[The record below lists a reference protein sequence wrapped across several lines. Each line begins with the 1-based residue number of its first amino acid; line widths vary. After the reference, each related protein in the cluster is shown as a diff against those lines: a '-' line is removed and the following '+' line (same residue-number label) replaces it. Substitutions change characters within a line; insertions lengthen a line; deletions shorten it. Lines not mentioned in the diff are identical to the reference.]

1 MDLKL
6 ISEDSEILRKVAEPW
21 AFDKDGSPEELIKE
35 MTRLMFIHGG
45 IGLAAPQCGVSKR
58 IFIMGNQEN
67 LVACINPEIIY
78 NFPTE
83 TDLVRD
89 QEGCLSFPDL
99 WLYVERYRTVKVRYY
114 NVAGEK
120 IERELSDLM
129 ARVFQHEN
137 QHLEGIC
144 FDTQVGSLALS
155 RAKEKRKKI
164 KKVR

>member
-1 MDLKL
+1 MELKL
-6 ISEDSEILRKVAEPW
+6 IPEDSEILRKVAEPW
-21 AFDKDGSPEELIKE
+21 DFEKDGSPEELIKE

-45 IGLAAPQCGVSKR
+45 IGLAAPQCGLSKR
-58 IFIMGNQEN
+58 IFIMGNHDN
-67 LVACINPEIIY
+67 LVACINPEIISGS
-78 NFPTE
+78 E

-99 WLYVERYRTVKVRYY
+99 WLYVERYRTVKVQYY

-144 FDTQVGSLALS
+144 FDTQVGKLSLQ
-155 RAKEKRKKI
+155 RAKEKRKKRS
-164 KKVR
+164 K